1 MYWDLVNNKMICS
14 NDIFQRNIQ
23 LSVLHPE
30 RRSERRVT
38 DDAQSFTVYV
48 TDDAQSFTVYV
59 PDDAHSFTLYVLS
72 CGRYISLITAS
83 LHTYGSVIQQRQ
95 KLLDAQVCRFMSG
108 HFQNRVRYRI
118 ANKSFSNDGRSS
130 AGKG

>member
-30 RRSERRVT
+30 RRSERR
-38 DDAQSFTVYV
+38 V